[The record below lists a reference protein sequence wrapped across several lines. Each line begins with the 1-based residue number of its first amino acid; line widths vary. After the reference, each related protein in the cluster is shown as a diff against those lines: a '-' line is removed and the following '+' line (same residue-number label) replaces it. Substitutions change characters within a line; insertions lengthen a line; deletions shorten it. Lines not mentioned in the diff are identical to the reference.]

1 MFLYLID
8 RYFTFSVIAQ
18 VLIQSFLIF
27 DGRNNM
33 LSASALFEKGVKLFT
48 IDYFVLDAKNSS
60 AKKLWSL
67 QCFESAEF
75 LVCNVF
81 PSVLVYCNYELFVD
95 LRLLFS

>member
-1 MFLYLID
+1 
-8 RYFTFSVIAQ
+8 
-18 VLIQSFLIF
+18 
-27 DGRNNM
+27 M

-81 PSVLVYCNYELFVD
+81 HQFWCTAIMNYLLIYGSFLVDFAVQKAASGHHYSAGHLTG
-95 LRLLFS
+95 S